1 MIRRLVPAAWLP
13 LLLAIVVSLAAP
25 LAARAAEGTED
36 LMPIE
41 QLMAIKDNWP
51 KLQGGPFRIEIRV
64 KVFGPR
70 LLTVLGSDLQFRSDT
85 PLTRDPKTNRYEVGG
100 TILKEANTDRYYFSI
115 RELKPLPSD
124 QELLRE
130 KRSKLN
136 TTKVEQWYEA
146 ADWGMAR
153 AAKYDDAELR
163 DQARDL
169 YQNGLET
176 EYGQLMPRDAKG
188 IRELLAKLDRWKL
201 SADLRMRMVHEAF
214 RTEYEQTR
222 KVKQGNLADILS
234 RVGRDLAGSETP
246 LAAEDA
252 VLREQYQANAVETY
266 RTAMPNLR
274 PKLHRMLY
282 VDVYRDWIER
292 DADPQGR
299 NGVEIAQKL
308 AQLPELAMD
317 ARQYREKEIAFRLKT
332 VGTMPRQEMLTFA
345 KGLDEA
351 MDARGKELRRLW
363 LASRERRLIKDGV
376 KGLIELG
383 DESLTLLDDR
393 VSAVKY
399 YQDADRASPNLGT
412 LADRFLKLGYVQHEG
427 RWIPKE
433 DVPPPSADPFYEAVQ
448 AGRVSVGML
457 PRHVKSALGSEPDEL
472 VRMISGAGVKEWWT
486 YKVEGISVEFEGKRL
501 ESSPPRVSKIISL
514 RGKGGQ

>member
-1 MIRRLVPAAWLP
+1 MNRRLVPAAWLP

-25 LAARAAEGTED
+25 SAARAVEVMSAED
-36 LMPIE
+36 LMG
-41 QLMAIKDNWP
+41 IKDNWP
-51 KLQGGPFRIEIRV
+51 KLLGSDFRVEVRV

-70 LLTVLGSDLQFRSDT
+70 LLTVLGSNLQFRSDT
-85 PLTRDPKTNRYEVGG
+85 PLTGDPKTNRYELGG
-100 TILKEANTDRYYFSI
+100 TILKEANSDRYYFSI
-115 RELKPLPSD
+115 REVKPLPSD

-130 KRSKLN
+130 RRSKLN
-136 TTKVEQWYEA
+136 TTKPEQWYEA
-146 ADWGMAR
+146 ADWGMTR

-163 DQARDL
+163 EEARDL

-188 IRELLAKLDRWKL
+188 IRSLLAKLDRWKL

-214 RTEYEQTR
+214 RAEYEQTL
-222 KVKQGNLADILS
+222 KVQQGNLADVLS
-234 RVGRDLAGSETP
+234 RIGRDLAGSETP

-252 VLREQYQANAVETY
+252 ALQEQYRANAVEAY
-266 RTAMPNLR
+266 RTVKPILR

-282 VDVYRDWIER
+282 VEVYRDWIER

-308 AQLPELAMD
+308 AQVPELAME
-317 ARQYREKEIAFRLKT
+317 ARQHREKEIAFRLKT
-332 VGTMPRQEMLTFA
+332 AGTMPRQEMLAFA
-345 KGLDEA
+345 KGLDEV

-363 LASRERRLIKDGV
+363 LASRERRLVKDGWS
-376 KGLIELG
+376 GLIELG
-383 DESLTLLDDR
+383 DESLALLDDR
-393 VSAVKY
+393 VAAVKY
-399 YQDADRASPNLGT
+399 YQDADRAAPNLGT
-412 LADRFLKLGYVQHEG
+412 LTDRFLKLGYVQHEG

-433 DVPPPSADPFYEAVQ
+433 DVPPPTADPFYEAVQ
-448 AGRVSVGML
+448 AGRVMVGML

-472 VRMISGAGVKEWWT
+472 VRMVSGAGVKEWWT

-501 ESSPPRVSKIISL
+501 EASPPRVSKIISL